1 MNKYNSLVEE
11 MKTKGKLKSQAQSF
25 FFLLRE
31 DRTDGATADIL
42 EAFHQERVSE

>member
-25 FFLLRE
+25 LSLGE

-42 EAFHQERVSE
+42 EAFQQE

>member
-11 MKTKGKLKSQAQSF
+11 MKTKGKQNLKLKA
-25 FFLLRE
+25 FFLAR

-42 EAFHQERVSE
+42 EAFQQE